1 MNLNNLP
8 EVSFTD
14 CSIDTV
20 EQEIFDLYK
29 KFTGRTLATADPV
42 RLFILTIAYVVV
54 MLLNKI
60 NETGKQN
67 MVRYATGGN
76 LDNLAAFYGV
86 ERIPGTAAKVTEEFT
101 LSAAMPFNVV
111 IPKGTRVSSGGQVY
125 FATGETLVIKTGDT
139 QGKVSC
145 TCQQVGEIGNGF
157 TPGVVTTLVDPIAY
171 VASVKNLTTSEGG
184 ADEETDDALRLRT
197 AEAPESFSTAG
208 PSGAYEF
215 LAKAASAR
223 IIQAKAVSPEPGCI
237 DVYLL
242 EKDGV
247 VPGEELL
254 KTVLTF
260 LSDDKRRPLTDKVS
274 TKAPEIMKYDVN
286 MTYYL
291 SDGATVEETRSK
303 IEAAVQKYLSWQDT
317 KMGRDINPDK
327 LVQLCLAAGAKR
339 VAITAP
345 IFTRIKEGTKADGY
359 IVGLAKNSGNNTIN
373 YGGLEDE

>member
-139 QGKVSC
+139 QGKVS
-145 TCQQVGEIGNGF
+145 
-157 TPGVVTTLVDPIAY
+157 
-171 VASVKNLTTSEGG
+171 
-184 ADEETDDALRLRT
+184 
-197 AEAPESFSTAG
+197 
-208 PSGAYEF
+208 
-215 LAKAASAR
+215 
-223 IIQAKAVSPEPGCI
+223 
-237 DVYLL
+237 
-242 EKDGV
+242 
-247 VPGEELL
+247 
-254 KTVLTF
+254 
-260 LSDDKRRPLTDKVS
+260 
-274 TKAPEIMKYDVN
+274 
-286 MTYYL
+286 
-291 SDGATVEETRSK
+291 
-303 IEAAVQKYLSWQDT
+303 
-317 KMGRDINPDK
+317 
-327 LVQLCLAAGAKR
+327 
-339 VAITAP
+339 
-345 IFTRIKEGTKADGY
+345 
-359 IVGLAKNSGNNTIN
+359 
-373 YGGLEDE
+373 